1 MNKPRTLFSGFLI
14 YIPSAVFGPPFF
26 TAPPPCDAS
35 CVTVGLVHTG
45 LFCFPMI
52 SEVMLAFVQL
62 VRRVGVVEV
71 VFFLES
77 HVAGFQLLVGF
88 LWTEEG

>member
-1 MNKPRTLFSGFLI
+1 
-14 YIPSAVFGPPFF
+14 
-26 TAPPPCDAS
+26 
-35 CVTVGLVHTG
+35 
-45 LFCFPMI
+45 MI
-52 SEVMLAFVQL
+52 SEVMLAFMQL